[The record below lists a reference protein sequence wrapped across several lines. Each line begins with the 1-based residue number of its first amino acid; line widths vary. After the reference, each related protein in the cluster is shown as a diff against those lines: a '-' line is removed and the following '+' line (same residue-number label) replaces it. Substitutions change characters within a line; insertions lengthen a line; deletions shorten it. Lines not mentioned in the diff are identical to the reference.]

1 MKAQIPAE
9 GIMKKGDYG
18 DSIWYEI
25 SCDCG
30 QPDHDH
36 TVSVEADDL
45 DVTVKIYTKQ
55 YTDMWSEPFETE
67 YHRKNDFL
75 YRVSRTLKNCVNGLI
90 RRVSL
95 TWNIWVW
102 GYVEYEVTTVMN
114 QQEALNYAE
123 ALKSAIEDVKR
134 FKSEQQSKKEQTK

>member
-18 DSIWYEI
+18 NSIWYEI

-30 QPDHDH
+30 QPDHIH
-36 TVSVEADDL
+36 TVEVEADDCNIS
-45 DVTVKIYTKQ
+45 VNIYTKQ
-55 YTDMWSEPFETE
+55 ITDCWSEPFEPE
-67 YHRKNDFL
+67 YRGKNNFL
-75 YRVSRTLKNCVNGLI
+75 YTVTRTFKNCVNGLI

-95 TWNIWVW
+95 TWNIWAR
-102 GYVEYEVTTVMN
+102 GYVQYEVTTVMN

-123 ALKSAIEDVKR
+123 ALKKAVQDVENFR
-134 FKSEQQSKKEQTK
+134 NQRKESNRK